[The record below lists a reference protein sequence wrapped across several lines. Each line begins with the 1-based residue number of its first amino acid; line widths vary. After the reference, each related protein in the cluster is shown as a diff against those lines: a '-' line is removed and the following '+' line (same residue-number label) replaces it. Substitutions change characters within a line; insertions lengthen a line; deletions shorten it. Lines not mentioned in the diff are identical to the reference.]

1 MQVNWAHAITTLVD
15 SFGAELGWLEV
26 LIRREASGFSLRHER
41 DRAMP
46 DGSLRSLPVGEL
58 REWAQVTA
66 TGAFRPNKAAPS
78 LRAGW
83 VTRVADAAELET
95 ALRGLYPGSLADW
108 LEARRAAPGV
118 THFREFV
125 GRQSGLYRAARELA
139 DGAAAEVI
147 RAGCAPEFCRR
158 QRLWTVNGLAADAT
172 EAAGA
177 KSCVPCLEP
186 CALVL
191 ELARRAGQLA
201 AEAGAELPS
210 GRPELE
216 ASLRVV
222 EAELAQPATDVREG
236 ELDDPRNPRRLAW
249 QRERLRTA
257 LAALPPA

>member
-1 MQVNWAHAITTLVD
+1 MHVGWAHAITTLVA
-15 SFGAELGWLEV
+15 SFEAELVWVEA
-26 LIRREASGFSLRHER
+26 LIRREPAGFSLRHER
-41 DRAMP
+41 DRATP
-46 DGSLRSLPVGEL
+46 DGALRSLPLEAL

-78 LRAGW
+78 LRQGW
-83 VTRVADAAELET
+83 VTHVADAAELET

-125 GRQSGLYRAARELA
+125 GRQSGLYRAARELT

-158 QRLWTVNGLAADAT
+158 QRLWTVDGLAP
-172 EAAGA
+172 EVAGA

-201 AEAGAELPS
+201 AEQGAELPS
-210 GRPELE
+210 SRPELE
-216 ASLRVV
+216 ALLRAV

>member
-1 MQVNWAHAITTLVD
+1 MQVSWAHAITTLAD
-15 SFGAELGWLEV
+15 SFGTELVWLEV
-26 LIRREASGFSLRHER
+26 LVRREPAGFSLRHER
-41 DRAMP
+41 DRATP
-46 DGSLRSLPVGEL
+46 DGSLRSLPVDEL

-66 TGAFRPNKAAPS
+66 AGAFRPNKAAPS

-108 LEARRAAPGV
+108 LEVRQASPGV

-125 GRQSGLYRAARELA
+125 GRQSGLYRAARELS

-158 QRLWTVNGLAADAT
+158 QRLWTVDGLAP
-172 EAAGA
+172 EAAGT

-201 AEAGAELPS
+201 AEPGAELPS
-210 GRPELE
+210 SRPPLE
-216 ASLRVV
+216 ALLRAV
-222 EAELAQPATDVREG
+222 EAELAQPPTDVREG

>member
-1 MQVNWAHAITTLVD
+1 MQVNWAHAITTLVG

-26 LIRREASGFSLRHER
+26 LIRREASGFSLRHEC

-46 DGSLRSLPVGEL
+46 DGALRSLPVGEL

-78 LRAGW
+78 LREGW

-108 LEARRAAPGV
+108 LEARRTAPGI

-158 QRLWTVNGLAADAT
+158 QRLWTVAGLAP
-172 EAAGA
+172 EPAGA

-191 ELARRAGQLA
+191 ELARRAGPLA
-201 AEAGAELPS
+201 AEAGAEVPS
-210 GRPELE
+210 SRPELE
-216 ASLRVV
+216 ALLRAV
-222 EAELAQPATDVREG
+222 EAELAQPAADVREG

>member
-1 MQVNWAHAITTLVD
+1 MQVSWAHAITTLVD
-15 SFGAELGWLEV
+15 SFDAELVWVEV
-26 LIRREASGFSLRHER
+26 LIRREQAGFSLRHER
-41 DRAMP
+41 DRVTP
-46 DGSLRSLPVGEL
+46 DGALRSLPVGEL
-58 REWAQVTA
+58 REWAQVTS

-108 LEARRAAPGV
+108 FEARRAAPGV

-125 GRQSGLYRAARELA
+125 GRQSGLYRAARELS

-147 RAGCAPEFCRR
+147 RAGCAPEFCQR
-158 QRLWTVNGLAADAT
+158 QRLWTVDGLAP
-172 EAAGA
+172 EVAGA

-201 AEAGAELPS
+201 AEAGAEVPS
-210 GRPELE
+210 SRSELE
-216 ASLRVV
+216 ALLRAV
-222 EAELAQPATDVREG
+222 EAELAQPASNVREG

-257 LAALPPA
+257 LAALPPT

>member
-1 MQVNWAHAITTLVD
+1 MQVNWAHAITTLVA
-15 SFGAELGWLEV
+15 SFGAELVWVEV
-26 LIRREASGFSLRHER
+26 LIRREPAGFSLRHER
-41 DRAMP
+41 DRVTPAAA
-46 DGSLRSLPVGEL
+46 LRLLPLEAL
-58 REWAQVTA
+58 REWAQFTA

-83 VTRVADAAELET
+83 LTPVADAAELET

-108 LEARRAAPGV
+108 LEARGATPEV

-158 QRLWTVNGLAADAT
+158 QRLWTVDGLAP
-172 EAAGA
+172 EAVGA

-201 AEAGAELPS
+201 AEAGVELPS
-210 GRPELE
+210 SRPALE
-216 ASLRVV
+216 ASLRTV
-222 EAELAQPATDVREG
+222 EAELAQPAADVREG

-249 QRERLRTA
+249 QRERLRAA
-257 LAALPPA
+257 LAALPWAV